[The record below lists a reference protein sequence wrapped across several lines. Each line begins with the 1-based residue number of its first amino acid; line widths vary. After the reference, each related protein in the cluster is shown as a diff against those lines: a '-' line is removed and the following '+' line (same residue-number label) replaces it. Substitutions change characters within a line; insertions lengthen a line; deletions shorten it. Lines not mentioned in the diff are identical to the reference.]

1 MPRIQLTT
9 PDGSTF
15 EAELSADRVT
25 VGRNEG
31 NDIVVPDSSVSGSHG
46 EFSNEGGA
54 WVFTDLGSTNGT
66 KVNGERVDRLEVT
79 HGAQFEFGD
88 VAVIFIEDAAA
99 YETPAPVATSPSG
112 RQSSAASAPA
122 DGYGNR
128 PLDRSSRIG
137 FGPKKPVKDGSR
149 SLLMFFGFVSLLA
162 ALGFIGMLMSSG
174 L

>member
-25 VGRNEG
+25 VGRNDG

-46 EFSNEGGA
+46 EFTNEGGS
-54 WVFTDLGSTNGT
+54 WVFTDGGSTNGT
-66 KVNGERVDRLEVT
+66 KVNGERVERLEVS

-88 VAVIFIEDAAA
+88 VAVIFIDDAAA
-99 YETPAPVATSPSG
+99 YEEPAPAASSSSG
-112 RQSSAASAPA
+112 RAAAAAPA
-122 DGYGNR
+122 DGYNSR
-128 PLDRSSRIG
+128 PVDRSSRIG

-149 SLLMFFGFVSLLA
+149 GLLIFVGVVSLLA